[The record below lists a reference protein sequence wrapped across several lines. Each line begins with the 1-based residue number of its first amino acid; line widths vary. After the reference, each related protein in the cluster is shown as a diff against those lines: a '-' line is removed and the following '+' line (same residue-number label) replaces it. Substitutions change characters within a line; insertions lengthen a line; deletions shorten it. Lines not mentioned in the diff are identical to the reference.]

1 MSNSLDRYLSEKFS
15 GLELE
20 SPLFYNADVGIR
32 FEIGDPDPSVSDE
45 KYREQVHFRATQL
58 FNHVHNESDE
68 LSIVL
73 NLTVRRNSKPH
84 KLNVFNKGVKSKNV
98 LKKLNCI
105 SIARSEEEDDDYA
118 EWMTSRYVLGCK
130 VSDIKPATFL
140 FSKYSIFFINSTRN
154 TIFYFY
160 DSRGLDI
167 VSNSREPLR
176 DLYAHYNSWILDYD
190 RETIDSIFK
199 KRI

>member
-1 MSNSLDRYLSEKFS
+1 MLKSLDRYLSEKFP

-20 SPLFYNADVGIR
+20 SPLFYNADIGIR

-45 KYREQVHFRATQL
+45 KYREQVRFRATQL
-58 FNHVHNESDE
+58 FNHIHDESDE
-68 LSIVL
+68 LFIVL
-73 NLTVRRNSKPH
+73 YLTVRRNSKPH
-84 KLNVFNKGVKSKNV
+84 KLNVFNKGVKSKHI

-105 SIARSEEEDDDYA
+105 SVVRLEEDDDQD
-118 EWMTSRYVLGCK
+118 EWISSRYVLGCG

-140 FSKYSIFFINSTRN
+140 FSEYSIFFINSTRN
-154 TIFYFY
+154 TIFYLY

-167 VSNSREPLR
+167 VSNAKEPLQ
-176 DLYAHYNSWILDYD
+176 DLYDSYNPWILDYD
-190 RETIDSIFK
+190 RETIDSTFK